1 MRLIT
6 INNFLK
12 AINILIKNGPIV
24 LLKKINNKII
34 QRNQYKYYL
43 MYIKK
48 LDEHENNKRK
58 KANNLKYR
66 PKFSIIVPVYN
77 TNRKYLKLCIDSVL
91 NQIYNN
97 WELCVVDGGSTK
109 SYIKRI
115 LNDYAKK
122 DNRIKVKFLKKNKGI
137 ASNSNEALGIATGEF
152 VGFLDHDD
160 ELSSDALYEVAKLLN
175 ENQDLDLIYS
185 DEDKITTK
193 GKRINPHFKP
203 DWSPD
208 TLYSY
213 NYITHFLVMNRII
226 INKLGGFREGYDGA
240 QDYDLLLRA
249 TEISNKIAHIPKIL
263 YHWRMHKRS
272 VSFSSRSKPY
282 AYEAAKKAIKESL
295 YRKKIEADV
304 LDGFFIGSY
313 RVKYKIFNNP
323 KVTIIIPTK
332 DKIEILKRCIKS
344 ILEKTNYDNYEIL
357 IVDNKSVNSNTF
369 KYYNEIK
376 LNPKIKIISYNE
388 PFNYSK
394 INNYAIKFVSSEYII
409 FLNNDIEVISKEWI
423 TAMLE
428 HIQRKE
434 IGIVGGLLYYPNN
447 TIQHAGVI
455 IGIGGFAGHSHRHF
469 LRDAMGYMGRIRIIQ
484 NLSAVTGACLMTK
497 KNIFNE
503 IGGFD
508 ENYSHA
514 LNDIDFCLKVRE
526 KGYLIIYTPYT
537 ELYHYESLTRG
548 YEETPEKLKRF
559 RKEIEYFRKK
569 WKDILIKGDPYYNNN
584 LTLEREDFSIKVYD
598 A

>member
-249 TEISNKIAHIPKIL
+249 TEISNKIAHIPK
-263 YHWRMHKRS
+263 
-272 VSFSSRSKPY
+272 
-282 AYEAAKKAIKESL
+282 
-295 YRKKIEADV
+295 
-304 LDGFFIGSY
+304 
-313 RVKYKIFNNP
+313 
-323 KVTIIIPTK
+323 
-332 DKIEILKRCIKS
+332 
-344 ILEKTNYDNYEIL
+344 
-357 IVDNKSVNSNTF
+357 
-369 KYYNEIK
+369 
-376 LNPKIKIISYNE
+376 
-388 PFNYSK
+388 
-394 INNYAIKFVSSEYII
+394 
-409 FLNNDIEVISKEWI
+409 
-423 TAMLE
+423 
-428 HIQRKE
+428 
-434 IGIVGGLLYYPNN
+434 
-447 TIQHAGVI
+447 
-455 IGIGGFAGHSHRHF
+455 
-469 LRDAMGYMGRIRIIQ
+469 
-484 NLSAVTGACLMTK
+484 
-497 KNIFNE
+497 
-503 IGGFD
+503 
-508 ENYSHA
+508 
-514 LNDIDFCLKVRE
+514 
-526 KGYLIIYTPYT
+526 
-537 ELYHYESLTRG
+537 
-548 YEETPEKLKRF
+548 
-559 RKEIEYFRKK
+559 
-569 WKDILIKGDPYYNNN
+569 
-584 LTLEREDFSIKVYD
+584 
-598 A
+598 